1 MSILKKYI
9 LLIMSILCLSIL
21 FSFFS
26 LVSGQSELPIL
37 ENALKRSSLK
47 INPLEAAT
55 VYLPPLVRKEGKIT
69 VLRFKAYI
77 SAPIP
82 SGCNWN
88 LSMQVN
94 DTNIRQ
100 KNPEEKDRILGRSP
114 ILFLA
119 QGDRSFS
126 IFNGKS
132 IMVFFAPNA
141 TIADFLT
148 KDNQAATYCFDISD
162 LAHGVDGNSIT
173 FKNLLKVNPYK
184 DHGQLIVEN
193 IEVGYMTLNAFKQNK
208 AIEKLPERG
217 SIASGIKTSAFELAQ
232 SKSGGFVIRLPGG
245 LELLVETAVG
255 LDPKTSSRLLAD
267 DSAPKNSIIKSSAK
281 ILGKNG
287 YAIQAEWKGVTLN
300 RTLEIQNNLIVW
312 KELWTNT
319 SNQTIAIPFHHYAF
333 LRNENSRYYI
343 GGTDLTQ
350 SLVNSP
356 GNPTIF
362 IQSDQVKGRGFGITA
377 ESDWLRLLMSLAIN
391 KGIGEI
397 YSTSLALESGK
408 SITFEMTI
416 TPVVKDGYWG
426 FINSVRNRWQVNGV
440 TMPRPVFWGYK
451 KAKIDGN
458 QEQVIKASLSHLGPI
473 ILCIPPWQRL
483 QPDATEV
490 KAGKYPKL
498 IPGAQPAPGKCPDF
512 DVATFLSYKHREKYG
527 ESLKKEVDSLRK
539 AIPNIKII
547 QMMHPAMEVVYKP
560 LKEKW
565 PIAKD
570 LIRQADEKAFE
581 STFYSKTW
589 LGDMIA
595 KDWGVLYY
603 APKVGSPQ
611 FTHIFSS
618 INWSLDEIG
627 LDGIYADEFS
637 FAGPYRNYSRYD
649 YTQWDGHSADID
661 DTGKV
666 IHFKS
671 DNGFTT
677 IPAQAQI
684 VNEIRKR
691 NKFFLGNTASASRVL
706 NNIPHFRFVEGSN
719 GTYLL
724 PSIHLS
730 ACPLVYGNMSDNAS
744 LKEIM
749 EDVREC
755 LRFGT
760 VYSPKDINLLLPDEN
775 NFVSKLYPITVRE
788 IGPGWVLGNERI
800 ATIVSGKY
808 VFPKAK
814 GRINLYYYN
823 EAGLLAEYKPAVPIS
838 TSKPFQVDVLKNGV
852 TIVELVQR

>member
-1 MSILKKYI
+1 MPTRA
-9 LLIMSILCLSIL
+9 
-21 FSFFS
+21 
-26 LVSGQSELPIL
+26 VSPAL
-37 ENALKRSSLK
+37 ENAIKVKSLK
-47 INPLEAAT
+47 INLSETAT
-55 VYLPPLVRKEGKIT
+55 VYLSPLVRKEGKVT

-88 LSMQVN
+88 LSIQVN
-94 DTNIRQ
+94 NTNIRQ

-119 QGDRSFS
+119 KGDRSFS

-141 TIADFLT
+141 TIANFLT
-148 KDNQAATYCFDISD
+148 ADNQAATYCLDISD
-162 LAHGVDGNSIT
+162 LASGVDGNSIT
-173 FKNLLKVNPYK
+173 FKNLLKANPYK

-193 IEVGYMTLNAFKQNK
+193 IEVGYMTLNAFKQNTVIDK
-208 AIEKLPERG
+208 SPERG
-217 SIASGIKTSAFELAQ
+217 GIASGIKTSAFELAQ
-232 SKSGGFVIRLPGG
+232 SRSGGFVIRVPCG

-255 LDPKTSSRLLAD
+255 LNPKTSSRLLAD
-267 DSAPKNSIIKSSAK
+267 DSATKNSIIKSSSK
-281 ILGKNG
+281 KLDKNG
-287 YAIQAEWKGVTLN
+287 YAIQAEWKDIKLN
-300 RTLEIQNNLIVW
+300 RTLEIQNNLIIW

-319 SNQTIAIPFHHYAF
+319 GNQTIAIPFHHYAF
-333 LRNENSRYYI
+333 LRNENTRYYI

-350 SLVNSP
+350 SLVSSP
-356 GNPTIF
+356 DNPTIF
-362 IQSDQVKGRGFGITA
+362 IQSDQKKGMGFGITA
-377 ESDWLRLLMSLAIN
+377 ESDWLRLLMSLAVR

-397 YSTSLALESGK
+397 YSTSLALKAGESI
-408 SITFEMTI
+408 SFEMTI
-416 TPVVKDGYWG
+416 TPVIRDGYWG
-426 FINSVRNRWQVNGV
+426 FINSVRNRWHANGI

-458 QEQVIKASLSHLGPI
+458 QEQVIKASLGHLGPI
-473 ILCIPPWQRL
+473 IVCIPPWQRL

-490 KAGKYPKL
+490 KAGRYPKL
-498 IPGAQPAPGKCPDF
+498 ISGAQPAPGKCPDF
-512 DVATFLSYKHREKYG
+512 DAATFLSFKHRRKYW

-570 LIRQADEKAFE
+570 LIRQSDGTAFE

-603 APKVGSPQ
+603 TPKVGSPQ
-611 FTHIFSS
+611 FEHILSS
-618 INWSLDEIG
+618 IKWSLDEIG
-627 LDGIYADEFS
+627 IDGIYADEFS
-637 FAGPYRNYSRYD
+637 FAGPYRGYSRYD
-649 YTQWDGHSADID
+649 YSQWDGHSVDID
-661 DTGKV
+661 DTGKI
-666 IHFKS
+666 IHLKS

-677 IPAQAQI
+677 VPAQTQI

-691 NKFFLGNTASASRVL
+691 NKFFLGNSASAARAL
-706 NNIPHFRFVEGSN
+706 NNIPHFRFVEGSS

-730 ACPLVYGNMSDNAS
+730 ACPLVYGNMSDNAN

-755 LRFGT
+755 LKLGT
-760 VYSPKDINLLLPDEN
+760 IYSPKDINLLLPDKN

-808 VFPKAK
+808 NFPKAK
-814 GRINLYYYN
+814 GMINLYYYN
-823 EAGLLAEYKPAVPIS
+823 ETGLLAEYKPAVPIP
-838 TSKPFQVDVLKNGV
+838 TRKPFQVDVPKNGV

>member
-1 MSILKKYI
+1 
-9 LLIMSILCLSIL
+9 MSILCLSIL
-21 FSFFS
+21 FSYFS
-26 LVSGQSELPIL
+26 IVTGQSEPIL
-37 ENALKRSSLK
+37 ENALKASPLK
-47 INPLEAAT
+47 IIPLEAAT

-69 VLRFKAYI
+69 VIRFKSYI

-100 KNPEEKDRILGRSP
+100 KTPEEKDRTLGRSP

-119 QGDRSFS
+119 KGDRSFS
-126 IFNGKS
+126 MFNGKS

-148 KDNQAATYCFDISD
+148 KDNQAATYCFDITD
-162 LAHGVDGNSIT
+162 LTHGVDGNSIT

-193 IEVGYMTLNAFKQNK
+193 IEVGYMSLNAFKQNK
-208 AIEKLPERG
+208 VIEKIPERG
-217 SIASGIKTSAFELAQ
+217 NIATGIKTTALELAQ
-232 SKSGGFVIRLPGG
+232 GRSGGFAIREPGG

-255 LDPKTSSRLLAD
+255 LDPQINSRLRAE
-267 DSAPKNSIIKSSAK
+267 DSVPKNSNIKSVSK

-287 YAIQAEWKGVTLN
+287 YAIQAEWKGITLN
-300 RTLEIQNNLIVW
+300 RTLEIQNNLIIW
-312 KELWTNT
+312 KELWINT
-319 SNQTIAIPFHHYAF
+319 GNQTIAIPFHHYAF
-333 LRNENSRYYI
+333 LRNINSHYYI

-350 SLVNSP
+350 SLVSSP

-377 ESDWLRLLMSLAIN
+377 ESDWLRLLMSFAIH

-397 YSTSLALESGK
+397 YSTSLALEAGK
-408 SITFEMTI
+408 TIAFEMTI
-416 TPVVKDGYWG
+416 TPVGKDGYWG
-426 FINSVRNRWQVNGV
+426 FINSVRNRWHINGI

-451 KAKIDGN
+451 KANIDGN
-458 QEQVIKASLSHLGPI
+458 QEQVVKASLGHLGPI
-473 ILCIPPWQRL
+473 ILCTSPWQRL
-483 QPDATEV
+483 QPDASEV
-490 KAGKYPKL
+490 KVGRYPKL

-527 ESLKKEVDSLRK
+527 ESLKKEVDSLKK

-570 LIRQADEKAFE
+570 LIRQADGTAFE

-589 LGDMIA
+589 LGEMIE

-603 APKVGSPQ
+603 SPQIGSPQ
-611 FTHIFSS
+611 FKHILSS

-637 FAGPYRNYSRYD
+637 FAGPFRNYSRYD

-666 IHFKS
+666 IHLKS
-671 DNGFTT
+671 DNGFST
-677 IPAQAQI
+677 IPVQAQI

-691 NKFFLGNTASASRVL
+691 NKFFLGNSASASRVL
-706 NNIPHFRFVEGSN
+706 DNIPHFRFVEGSN

-730 ACPLVYGNMSDNAS
+730 ACPLVYGNMSDNS
-744 LKEIM
+744 NLKEIM

-755 LRFGT
+755 LKYGT

-808 VFPKAK
+808 LFPKAK
-814 GRINLYYYN
+814 GKINFYYYN
-823 EAGLLAEYKPAVPIS
+823 ENGQLEDFKTIRPDSVG
-838 TSKPFQVDVLKNGV
+838 KPFDVYVLKNGI
-852 TIVELVQR
+852 TIAELVQK